1 LIPASRWAGALALST
16 CALAAAQEGPPTQ
29 ATPTPAPATP
39 AATQLDKVEVRGAR
53 ESETEE
59 RRRSTASKIIV
70 GRDEIERYGDSTVGE
85 ILRRLPGVTMQGAP
99 GRGGRIAMR
108 GMGSYTQILV
118 DGQRV
123 PPGFSIDS
131 LNPEQIERIEI
142 LRAPTAETGTR
153 AIAGTI
159 NIITREGFVR
169 RLNELALNI
178 GWENERLQPGLSW
191 TRNDTM
197 GRWIYNGSLSVNRFD
212 QKNDSVSTTTDT
224 NLTTGQT
231 TLAQVESSQGTSD
244 RTAVS
249 ATGRLQ
255 YRLDNGMLILAPFLL
270 RSQGGGETLTELT
283 QPIGSTPPPYAR
295 SATDRDGVFSLARLN
310 LQSRHRLASGLRL
323 ETRGTL
329 SQGVNE
335 FDSVRREFD
344 SAAALSRVFTD
355 DGRTRNTTAEAAA
368 KLSYDLMAG
377 HALVGGVE
385 LEGTNRSDNRRSLQ
399 DGQPVDTGFGESL
412 EARVR
417 RAALYAQ
424 DEWTPSKRW
433 SAYAGLRWEGIETT
447 GETGAERPSNRSSVF
462 SPLAHAVFKPDAES
476 RNQLRMSLTRSYRS
490 PDLGSLI
497 ARPAVSRRFPV
508 DQPNQ
513 PTSPDFAGNPALK
526 PELATGIE
534 LAAERYLPSGGML
547 SANLF
552 YRDISNL
559 IRAQTTLELVPWSS
573 VPRWVRRPQNIG
585 DASTA
590 GLELEARV
598 RLNELMAEAPRVD
611 LHANASVFRSRV
623 DSVPEPD
630 NRLDQQPDFTLNAGA
645 DYRFRAVPLTIGG
658 NVNLTPAY
666 DTRVSAEETAEQG
679 RKRLIDLYAQWT
691 FNPQWRLRFTVSN
704 VAPLDYVTGNSI
716 LVDPATVERQRSVQ
730 SSYVAYRLRLEAR
743 L

>member
-1 LIPASRWAGALALST
+1 
-16 CALAAAQEGPPTQ
+16 
-29 ATPTPAPATP
+29 
-39 AATQLDKVEVRGAR
+39 
-53 ESETEE
+53 
-59 RRRSTASKIIV
+59 
-70 GRDEIERYGDSTVGE
+70 
-85 ILRRLPGVTMQGAP
+85 
-99 GRGGRIAMR
+99 
-108 GMGSYTQILV
+108 MGSYTQILV

-123 PPGFSIDS
+123 PPGFAIDS

-142 LRAPTAETGTR
+142 MRAPTAETGTR

-169 RLNELALNI
+169 RLNELVLNL
-178 GWENERLQPGLSW
+178 GWENERLQPGVSL
-191 TRNDTM
+191 TRNDTV
-197 GRWIYNGSLSVNRFD
+197 GRWIYNASLSVNRFD
-212 QKNDSVSTTTDT
+212 QKSDSVTTTT
-224 NLTTGQT
+224 NSNLASGQT
-231 TLAQVESSQGTSD
+231 TLAQVESAQSTSE

-249 ATGRLQ
+249 ASGRLQ
-255 YRLDNGMLILAPFLL
+255 YRLDNGMLTLAPFLL
-270 RSQGGGETLTELT
+270 RSAGGGDTRT
-283 QPIGSTPPPYAR
+283 QLQQTVGAAPPPYAR
-295 SATDRDGVFSLARLN
+295 SDTERDGVFSLARLN
-310 LQSRHRLASGLRL
+310 LQSRHRLANGLRV

-335 FDSVRREFD
+335 FDSERREFG

-355 DGRTRNTTAEAAA
+355 DGKTRNTTVEAAA
-368 KLSYDLMAG
+368 KLSYDLKEG

-385 LEGTNRSDNRRSLQ
+385 LEGTDRNDTRRSLQ

-417 RAALYAQ
+417 RVALYAQ
-424 DEWTPSKRW
+424 DEWSPSKTW

-447 GETGAERPSNRSSVF
+447 GETGTERPTNRSSVF
-462 SPLAHAVFKPDAES
+462 SPLAHAVWKPDPQS

-490 PDLGSLI
+490 PDLGALI
-497 ARPAVSRRFPV
+497 ARPAISRRFPV

-513 PTSPDFAGNPALK
+513 PTSPDFAGNPDLA

-534 LAAERYLPSGGML
+534 LAAERYLASGGML

-559 IRAQTTLELVPWSS
+559 IRAQTTLETVSWST

-598 RLNELMAEAPRVD
+598 RLDELIAESPRID
-611 LHANASVFRSRV
+611 LNVNASIFRSRV
-623 DSVPEPD
+623 DSVPAPD

-645 DYRFRAVPLTIGG
+645 DYRLRDVPLTIGG
-658 NVNLTPAY
+658 NVNITPAY
-666 DTRVSAEETAEQG
+666 DTRVSAEETAAQG
-679 RKRLIDLYAQWT
+679 RKRLVDLYAQWT

-704 VAPLDYVTGNSI
+704 VAPLDYETASAVLIDASS
-716 LVDPATVERQRSVQ
+716 VERQRTVQ
-730 SSYVAYRLRLEAR
+730 SSYVAYRLRLEGR